1 LTIIFKNFIIYLR
14 KIKKKSIKMKCPFC
28 NGCGILKYKNG
39 VIDYYVSSDTIFEK
53 CRTCNGNGI
62 VDDHYYE
69 KDEYCRPIS
78 KKSHSWKDVQ
88 KRNKFFE
95 K

>member
-1 LTIIFKNFIIYLR
+1 
-14 KIKKKSIKMKCPFC
+14 MKCPFC
-28 NGCGILKYKNG
+28 NGCGSIR
-39 VIDYYVSSDTIFEK
+39 DYANYFIPSGCEI
-53 CRTCNGNGI
+53 CNGNGI

>member
-28 NGCGILKYKNG
+28 NGCGSIR
-39 VIDYYVSSDTIFEK
+39 DYANYFIPSGCKI
-53 CRTCNGNGI
+53 CNGNGI

-69 KDEYCRPIS
+69 KR
-78 KKSHSWKDVQ
+78 
-88 KRNKFFE
+88 
-95 K
+95 